1 MINKLCKAC
10 VYTCKQEESVKIVNC
25 PKFQKNP
32 TEKEF
37 QEMVTELDSVEN
49 EAKKIQK
56 RVKDIIP
63 KALSENKN
71 EPSESEKDER

>member
-1 MINKLCKAC
+1 MINKFCKAC
-10 VYTCKQEESVKIVNC
+10 VKTCKQEESVKIVSC

-32 TEKEF
+32 TENEF
-37 QEMVTELDSVEN
+37 QEMVIELDSVEN

>member
-1 MINKLCKAC
+1 MINKFCKTC
-10 VYTCKQEESVKIVNC
+10 VNTCKQEESVKIVNC

-37 QEMVTELDSVEN
+37 QEMVIELDSVEN

-71 EPSESEKDER
+71 EPSESEKEER